1 MKCRTC
7 RWYRKIDD
15 TETSGDCMRYPP
27 KIVTQYK
34 PLILKRPVVDETDYC
49 GEWTETEVE
58 SVKKIAERFIE
69 EGERLERLMGK

>member
-1 MKCRTC
+1 
-7 RWYRKIDD
+7 
-15 TETSGDCMRYPP
+15 MRYPP
-27 KIVTQYK
+27 KTFNSRNGNR
-34 PLILKRPVVDETDYC
+34 LFHERPVVNETDYC